1 MSAFTK
7 AIVVDVLADP
17 STITDE
23 YATQLQQDISN
34 LRDSIINVKNFPRNS
49 LIVRCIHGNQSQV
62 ASLNEQEIVLPFFS
76 PHICPPIKP
85 GEAVWIFR
93 YDPNSS
99 DSQMMAGLSPE
110 RQVHAPPASL
120 AQSEQQQKFNTFG
133 SKKSSIGYWISRV
146 ATFMQYDD
154 INYTVFSRAYELQ
167 MGENPE
173 YEGADKNQTPGVGEY
188 FRTAP
193 GDSNEP
199 NVPSLFINGA
209 GKPPQPEAIQ
219 PREEFKNIFDN
230 ATANGIFE
238 FEPVPRF
245 TKRPGDFVIQGSN
258 NTLISLGSDRT
269 SAPGIL
275 NNDQSGLHFPLLSG
289 SEESKIEEDFTQY
302 AGTIDLVAGRGRI
315 LPSSAKADPKL
326 TSPRII
332 NTDGKRGS
340 NGSVIIENDKDPQR
354 SERDPNPNEG
364 NPDFVLD
371 SSRMYVSMRTNG
383 DKNFALPQPP
393 ITDNSPTGSY
403 NPKGAKVDPELLSHI
418 PTSADGAAFIITKS
432 DEIRIIARK
441 NNDLKINPESDA
453 SVNGSI
459 KIVKEG
465 KVGEDLAMIIMHPD
479 GTVQIDAPRIILGR
493 NDAGPFD
500 DGSQPGSD
508 QETGYVKF
516 SQYNKQMSNL
526 HDEVYTLANAVI
538 KGFEICDSR
547 WESLATT
554 LASKTNSPGFGA
566 PVPGLVA
573 AGAEMLASWITG
585 ANLGLQITPN
595 SPAEIAGKVKDDI
608 DADDVGLP
616 GTGESGLKGKIP
628 DARSDTIFGE

>member
-1 MSAFTK
+1 MEIMNYSK
-7 AIVVDVLADP
+7 V
-17 STITDE
+17 SKK
-23 YATQLQQDISN
+23 YNRATSSMK
-34 LRDSIINVKNFPRNS
+34 RII
-49 LIVRCIHGNQSQV
+49 LTESQYKRLV
-62 ASLNEQEIVLPFFS
+62 SQPLNEQEIILPFFS

-173 YEGADKNQTPGVGEY
+173 YEGADKDQTPGVGEY

-269 SAPGIL
+269 SAAGIL
-275 NNDQSGLHFPLLSG
+275 NNDQSGLPFPLLSG
-289 SEESKIEEDFTQY
+289 SEESKIKEDFMQY

-315 LPSSAKADPKL
+315 LPSSAETDPEL

-332 NTDGKRGS
+332 NTDGKRGD
-340 NGSVIIENDKDPQR
+340 NGSTIIENDKDSQR
-354 SERDPNPNEG
+354 SKRDPNPNEG

-383 DKNFALPQPP
+383 DKNFALLQPS
-393 ITDNSPTGSY
+393 ITDNSPADFY
-403 NPKGAKVDPELLSHI
+403 NDEDKLAHI
-418 PTSADGAAFIITKS
+418 PSDEEGAAFVITKS

-441 NNDLKINPESDA
+441 NDDLNINPESDT

-465 KVGEDLAMIIMHPD
+465 EVGEDLAMIIIHPD

-493 NDAGPFD
+493 NDVGPSD
-500 DGSQPGSD
+500 DRPNPGSD
-508 QETGYVKF
+508 KETGYVKF
-516 SQYNKQMSNL
+516 SQYNKQITAL
-526 HDEVYTLANAVI
+526 HDEVSKLAGAISVFSNDI
-538 KGFEICDSR
+538 MMTFINLSI
-547 WESLATT
+547 T
-554 LASKTNSPGFGA
+554 FGA
-566 PVPGLVA
+566 SQA
-573 AGAEMLASWITG
+573 AGFIPIPKLNSAAGSDLSLGISASSTLMSE
-585 ANLGLQITPN
+585 AQT
-595 SPAEIAGKVKDDI
+595 V
-608 DADDVGLP
+608 
-616 GTGESGLKGKIP
+616 ESTVDSDLKPKIP

>member
-1 MSAFTK
+1 MAAFTK
-7 AIVVDVLADP
+7 AIVIDVLTDP

-99 DSQMMAGLSPE
+99 DSQTMAGLSPE

-120 AQSEQQQKFNTFG
+120 AQSEQQQKFNTFE

-173 YEGADKNQTPGVGEY
+173 YEDDNKNQTPAVGEY

-193 GDSNEP
+193 GDANNP

-209 GKPPQPEAIQ
+209 GKPPQPETIQ
-219 PREEFKNIFDN
+219 PRAEFKNIFDN

-269 SAPGIL
+269 SAAGIL
-275 NNDQSGLHFPLLSG
+275 NGDQSGLPFPLLSG
-289 SEESKIEEDFTQY
+289 SEESKIEEDFMQY
-302 AGTIDLVAGRGRI
+302 AGTIDIVTGRGRV
-315 LPSSAKADPKL
+315 LPSSAEADPEL

-332 NTDGKRGS
+332 NTDGKRGDS
-340 NGSVIIENDKDPQR
+340 GPGIIENDKDPQR
-354 SERDPNPNEG
+354 SERAINLSEG
-364 NPDFVLD
+364 NPDFALD
-371 SSRMYVSMRTNG
+371 SSRLYISMRTNA
-383 DKNFALPQPP
+383 DKNFVLPQPN
-393 ITDNSPTGSY
+393 ITDNSPADFY
-403 NPKGAKVDPELLSHI
+403 NDEDKLAHI
-418 PTSADGAAFIITKS
+418 PTDEEGSAFVITKS

-441 NNDLKINPESDA
+441 NDDLKINPESDT

-465 KVGEDLAMIIMHPD
+465 DTGEDLAMIIMHPD

-493 NDAGPFD
+493 NDTGPFD
-500 DGSQPGSD
+500 EGSQPGSD

-516 SQYNKQMSNL
+516 SQYNKQITAL
-526 HDEVYTLANAVI
+526 HDEVSKLAGAISVFSNDI
-538 KGFEICDSR
+538 MMTFINLSI
-547 WESLATT
+547 T
-554 LASKTNSPGFGA
+554 FGA
-566 PVPGLVA
+566 SQA
-573 AGAEMLASWITG
+573 AGFIPIPKLNSAAGSDLSLGISASSTLMSE
-585 ANLGLQITPN
+585 AQT
-595 SPAEIAGKVKDDI
+595 V
-608 DADDVGLP
+608 
-616 GTGESGLKGKIP
+616 ESTVDSDLKPKIP